1 MTRYKGASRKGA
13 PDTGDLATL
22 ARIVRELQQMEASIN
37 MHHPSQHPIA
47 AARATVFAAW
57 AEVSGEGFA
66 WSLPIVQ
73 MMPDGQSRR
82 LFQRGLKDQAPGSPS
97 TPE

>member
-1 MTRYKGASRKGA
+1 
-13 PDTGDLATL
+13 
-22 ARIVRELQQMEASIN
+22 MEASIN
-37 MHHPSQHPIA
+37 MHHPSQHPVA

-73 MMPDGQSRR
+73 MMPDGQVRR
-82 LFQRGLKDQAPGSPS
+82 LAEGG
-97 TPE
+97 